1 MHAPTHDSP
10 VVLYVHVDD
19 DARVV
24 TDGLTH
30 AEPMLSVRAVEAADA
45 LPALDDAV
53 DCVVGD
59 GDALPALRQIADANP
74 DCPTILY
81 ADAAAD
87 ATVTDALDAGVTD
100 CVQRME
106 DGHALLARRVQTLVE
121 RNQFRRQLRAERDQH
136 RRLFEDAP
144 VMYAVFRSV
153 ENEPVIEDC
162 NDHFLDRLGYEREEL
177 LGRSVWDLYAEES
190 MADAVPG
197 FESGQRGTF
206 GYQERVLLDT
216 DGNRVVTLFRAS
228 PRLDADGDVIG
239 TVGLYVDITERTR
252 REQTLDRLHDV
263 TRELLRAETPTEVA
277 EFVTDAVRDVLG
289 YPTNLVRLVDEEAS
303 ALRPAAITSAAEETL
318 GERPVYAVG
327 EGTAGRAFAARE
339 TTVYDDVQAV
349 DDDYDRPGIHASMFV
364 PIGDHGVLCIGDT
377 SVGTF
382 DKSDRH
388 LAETFAANAAAAL
401 TLLDRTVALEA
412 QNDRLDEFASVVSHD
427 LRSPLTVADGSLE
440 LARERYGDDA
450 DLDRAARSLDRA
462 FDLIDDV
469 LTLARDDGG
478 PIFDAI
484 DLAAIVDSCWQTTET
499 DGATLIV
506 DTDQT
511 IRADEARLRRL
522 LENLLRN
529 SVEHGSTTDTASDD
543 RHVTVTV
550 GALDDGFYVAD
561 DGPGIPA
568 DGDVFT
574 SGYTGAATGTG
585 LGLSIV
591 KRIADE
597 HGWSAAVDRSAD
609 GARFEFRDVEV
620 D

>member
-412 QNDRLDEFASVVSHD
+412 QNDRLDEFASVVAHD
-427 LRSPLTVADGSLE
+427 LRNPLNVLTGSIDM
-440 LARERYGDDA
+440 ARRTGDDEHF
-450 DLDRAARSLDRA
+450 DRAIRSADRIDEIIDTVLGLSRAGQDIGDTEVVGVGSVARTA
-462 FDLIDDV
+462 WEGV
-469 LTLARDDGG
+469 G
-478 PIFDAI
+478 
-484 DLAAIVDSCWQTTET
+484 T
-499 DGATLIV
+499 DGATLVV
-506 DTDQT
+506 DAPGTYDADRQRLTDVFS
-511 IRADEARLRRL
+511 
-522 LENLLRN
+522 NLFRN
-529 SVEHGSTTDTASDD
+529 AVEHGDDDTE
-543 RHVTVTV
+543 VTV
-550 GALDDGFYVAD
+550 GGLADGRTGFYVAD
-561 DGPGIPA
+561 DGPGMP
-568 DGDVFT
+568 DDMGDPFDQGH
-574 SGYTGAATGTG
+574 SGESGGTG
-585 LGLSIV
+585 LGLTIV
-591 KRIADE
+591 RRVVEA
-597 HGWSAAVDRSAD
+597 HGWSVDVTDSEAD
-609 GARFEFRDVEV
+609 GARFEVVVEP
-620 D
+620 